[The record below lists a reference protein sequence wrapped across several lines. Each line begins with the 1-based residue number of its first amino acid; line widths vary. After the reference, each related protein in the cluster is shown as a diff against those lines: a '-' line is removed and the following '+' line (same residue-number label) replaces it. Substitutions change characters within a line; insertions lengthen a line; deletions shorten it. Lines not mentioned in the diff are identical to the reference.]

1 MRLRHFN
8 FNSHPCH
15 PRIRA
20 AVFWQYG
27 INAAVVFATPYLM
40 DWSVGY
46 TMLVFAG
53 TNILNLAF
61 VIIFIKETKGVPLEE
76 IPALFK

>member
-1 MRLRHFN
+1 MRLRHCN

-15 PRIRA
+15 PRTRA